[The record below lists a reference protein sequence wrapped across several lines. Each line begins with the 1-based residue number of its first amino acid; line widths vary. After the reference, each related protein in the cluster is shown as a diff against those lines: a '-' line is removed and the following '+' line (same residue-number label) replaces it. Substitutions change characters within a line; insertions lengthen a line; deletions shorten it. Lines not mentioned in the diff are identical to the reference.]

1 MSVQANKGA
10 YCSPR
15 VNDAAKYTRVEVG
28 FPSQP
33 ESLLMEWAE
42 LSARSAKNFPIL
54 KCWIVFFYSE
64 MITNSYN
71 IVPKYTDRQLKSQ
84 VGRKITK
91 CGNFSG
97 RPENFSVPSENF
109 PGSEGKE

>member
-1 MSVQANKGA
+1 
-10 YCSPR
+10 
-15 VNDAAKYTRVEVG
+15 
-28 FPSQP
+28 
-33 ESLLMEWAE
+33 
-42 LSARSAKNFPIL
+42 
-54 KCWIVFFYSE
+54 

-97 RPENFSVPSENF
+97 RPEIFSVPSENF